1 MPNAIVSLSPARP
14 RIGPRL
20 HFQAV
25 RLPQLR
31 ILHRNRD
38 PPRSHRQTRS
48 NCRVR
53 ARTKSW
59 LGYEALPRGS
69 RVYRF
74 EIPALRT
81 LYIGSWARTGA
92 RWLRCDGCMLH
103 GSQKT
108 MRITAVEEVKES
120 LTLVR
125 IETLNGSYPKEP
137 PSNFTNS
144 LHHPTH
150 QNPKTHPRSPHNP
163 SPIKLP
169 HPHHLPHHLPIAIPQ
184 GPGTQPPTPQPR
196 KPNIASTKLA

>member
-1 MPNAIVSLSPARP
+1 MPNAIVSLSPAHP

-25 RLPQLR
+25 RLLRLR
-31 ILHRNRD
+31 ILHRTRN

-53 ARTKSW
+53 TRTKSW
-59 LGYEALPRGS
+59 LGYEAPPRGP

-81 LYIGSWARTGA
+81 LYIGSWAITGA

-103 GSQKT
+103 GVQKT
-108 MRITAVEEVKES
+108 MRTTAVEEVKES
-120 LTLVR
+120 LILVR
-125 IETLNGSYPKEP
+125 IETLGGSYLKEP

-150 QNPKTHPRSPHNP
+150 QNPKTHPRKPHNP
-163 SPIKLP
+163 SPLKLS
-169 HPHHLPHHLPIAIPQ
+169 HAHHLPIAIPQ